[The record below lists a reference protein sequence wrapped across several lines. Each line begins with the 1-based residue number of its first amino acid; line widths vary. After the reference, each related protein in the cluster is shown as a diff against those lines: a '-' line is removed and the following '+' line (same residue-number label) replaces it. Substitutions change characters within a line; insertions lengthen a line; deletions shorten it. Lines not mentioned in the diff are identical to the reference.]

1 MRVLAGDIGGT
12 HSRLLVAEV
21 DGDRVETV
29 VEGRVPSGDH
39 PDLAPA
45 VRAAFPDGIPGSPAR
60 ACFAVAGPV
69 HGGEARLT
77 NLPWILEEG
86 ALAAD
91 LGLER
96 VTLIN
101 DFVGVGEGLPTLGPG
116 QYETLQ
122 AGEPEPGGTI
132 GYLGPGTG
140 LGQGALVPC
149 GGDYAVVHSEGGHAG
164 LAPRTEREVALAA
177 WWRARLGRVCRED
190 LLSGPGLA
198 RIATYLR
205 EGEGIQPGAEVAAA
219 LAGGDRDPAAVLGPA
234 GLAGQDPLAVATVA
248 TFAQLLGA
256 IAGDWGLE
264 MAATGGLYLAG
275 GIPPRLLTALREP
288 AFLEAFND
296 KGPMADLAARLPVH
310 VVTEPRVGLLGAARR
325 AAGD

>member
-12 HSRLLVAEV
+12 HSRFLVAEV
-21 DGDRVETV
+21 DGDRVEPLA
-29 VEGRVPSGDH
+29 EARVPSGDH

-45 VRAAFPDGIPGSPAR
+45 VRAAFPDGVPGAPVR

-69 HGGEARLT
+69 HAGTARIT
-77 NLPWILEEG
+77 NLPWTLEEG
-86 ALAAD
+86 RLASE

-101 DFVGVGEGLPTLGPG
+101 DFVGVGEGLPALGPG
-116 QYETLQ
+116 QYATLQ
-122 AGEPEPGGTI
+122 AGERDPGGTI

-149 GGDYAVVHSEGGHAG
+149 GDGHAVVPSEGGHAG
-164 LAPRTEREVALAA
+164 LAPRTEREVALVA
-177 WWRARLGRVCRED
+177 WWRERLGRVCRED

-198 RIATYLR
+198 RIAAFLR
-205 EGEGIQPGAEVAAA
+205 EGDGIAPGPEVAAA
-219 LAGGDRDPAAVLGPA
+219 LADGNEDPAALLGRA
-234 GLAGQDPLAVATVA
+234 GLAGEDPLAMATVA
-248 TFAQLLGA
+248 TFAELLGA

-264 MAATGGLYLAG
+264 TAATGGLFLAG
-275 GIPPRLLTALREP
+275 GIPPRLLPALREP

-296 KGPMADLAARLPVH
+296 KGPMTPLATRLPVH

-325 AAGD
+325 AAGQ